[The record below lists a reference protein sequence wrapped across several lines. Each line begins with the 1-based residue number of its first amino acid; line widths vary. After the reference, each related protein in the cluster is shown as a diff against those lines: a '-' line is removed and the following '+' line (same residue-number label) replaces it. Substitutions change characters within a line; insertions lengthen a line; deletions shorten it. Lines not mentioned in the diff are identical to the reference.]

1 MKRLVIV
8 FVLLALVSAGGA
20 AAWWFLVGQKQ
31 GDFAEVVFNTGP
43 HPGVIEFEPFV
54 VPVLHSGEVTH
65 HLTMSLK
72 IAVTDEEHVERGLAM
87 MPRLKDSILSEFQ
100 GLYAMRLVTQ
110 QGFDNPLVRQ
120 RIKVAS
126 ERVLGAGVVTGIDLA
141 ISQNRRPSKA

>member
-1 MKRLVIV
+1 
-8 FVLLALVSAGGA
+8 
-20 AAWWFLVGQKQ
+20 
-31 GDFAEVVFNTGP
+31 
-43 HPGVIEFEPFV
+43 
-54 VPVLHSGEVTH
+54 
-65 HLTMSLK
+65 MSLK
-72 IAVTDEEHVERGLAM
+72 IAVTDEEHVERGLAL

-141 ISQNRRPSKA
+141 ISQNRRPPKA